1 MFVKKHDFFRVSLVG
16 VVNVASIFVA
26 SAERR
31 KIEKQHARATRTH
44 YELHPCKPA
53 TTALGPVV

>member
-31 KIEKQHARATRTH
+31 KNRK
-44 YELHPCKPA
+44 
-53 TTALGPVV
+53 TTCQGYQNSL